1 MQCTYVVDAMDI
13 CTFVEFIIVRG
24 NDLLFAL
31 FKNIVIDWNL
41 LYIVLFFFFLKC
53 NNLVDLISCCINKNE
68 MVMSCLE
75 PPTL

>member
-1 MQCTYVVDAMDI
+1 MWTMQCTYVVDAMYI

-41 LYIVLFFFFLKC
+41 LYIVLFFFFF
-53 NNLVDLISCCINKNE
+53 
-68 MVMSCLE
+68 
-75 PPTL
+75 